1 MPFFSIVIPTFNRG
15 HMVADAIESALS
27 QSFTDHEIIV
37 VDDGS
42 NDDTAQVVKRYGK
55 QVQYHR
61 QENAGVAS
69 ARNAGVAL
77 TQGEYLCYL
86 DSDDLWLRNK
96 LAVYKAAIDQNPGA
110 PFIFSDFHKH
120 DMKLERPYEVSN
132 SDLFP
137 YIFDFSQ
144 HLNSHIF
151 SLSGDSLLRLL
162 LRGYPLYP
170 STFAI
175 HRRVHDHFRWD
186 PGILKS
192 EDFNL
197 VLKLSC
203 RYPFLYINQS
213 LATVRV
219 HDSNKSADFITK
231 NHVNTA
237 SMKLLR
243 DLYLPKSKRSLCN
256 YYISQKYFGDG
267 TSYFKK
273 GLYRLSLTHIFRSLG
288 FRENWARLFKA
299 ATGKVR
305 RHSNAQ

>member
-1 MPFFSIVIPTFNRG
+1 MPFFSIVIPTFNRES
-15 HMVADAIESALS
+15 MVADAIEAALG
-27 QSFTDHEIIV
+27 QSYEDYEVIV

-42 NDDTAQVVKRYGK
+42 TDDTAQVVERYGDN
-55 QVQYHR
+55 VRYYR

-69 ARNAGVAL
+69 ARNRGVAL
-77 TQGEYLCYL
+77 SSGEYICYL
-86 DSDDLWLRNK
+86 DSDDLWPTNK
-96 LAVYKAAIDQNPGA
+96 LATYKAILDKNPGA

-120 DMKLERPYEVSN
+120 NIKHEKAYEISN
-132 SDLFP
+132 SEIFP
-137 YIFDFSQ
+137 YIFDHTETLGKHTF
-144 HLNSHIF
+144 L
-151 SLSGDSLLRLL
+151 LKGDALLRLL

-175 HRRVHDHFRWD
+175 HRNVHDHYRWD

-203 RYPFLYINQS
+203 QHSFLYINQS

-219 HDSNKSADFITK
+219 HDSNKSSDFITK

-256 YYISQKYFGDG
+256 HYISQKYFADG
-267 TSYFKK
+267 TGYFRK
-273 GLYRLSLTHIFRSLG
+273 GLYRMSAVNIFRSMG
-288 FRENWARLFKA
+288 FRENWIRLIKSTA
-299 ATGKVR
+299 GKLWR
-305 RHSNAQ
+305 RENAQ

>member
-1 MPFFSIVIPTFNRG
+1 MPFFSVVIPTFNRES
-15 HMVADAIESALS
+15 MVADAIEAALS
-27 QSFTDHEIIV
+27 QDFTDYEIIV

-42 NDDTAQVVKRYGK
+42 TDGTARIVEAYGAK
-55 QVQYHR
+55 VQYYR
-61 QENAGVAS
+61 QDNAGVAT
-69 ARNAGVAL
+69 ARNTGVAL
-77 TQGEYLCYL
+77 SHGEYICYL
-86 DSDDLWLRNK
+86 DSDDLWPQTK
-96 LAVYKAAIDQNPGA
+96 LSEYKDVIDQNPGA

-120 DMKLERPYEVSN
+120 NVKNPKPYEISN
-132 SDLFP
+132 SEIFP
-137 YIFDFSQ
+137 YIFDLAEPAGQ
-144 HLNSHIF
+144 NTYTLK
-151 SLSGDSLLRLL
+151 GDSLLRLL

-175 HRRVHDHFRWD
+175 HRSVHNHYRWD

-203 RYPFLYINQS
+203 QYPFLYIDQS

-219 HDSNKSADFITK
+219 HDSNKSSDFITK
-231 NHVNTA
+231 NHINTA

-256 YYISQKYFGDG
+256 HYISQKYFGDG

-273 GLYRLSLTHIFRSLG
+273 GLYRLSVANIVRSLG
-288 FRENWARLFKA
+288 FRENWVRLMKS
-299 ATGKVR
+299 TVGKLWR
-305 RHSNAQ
+305 RENAQ

>member
-1 MPFFSIVIPTFNRG
+1 MPFFSIVIPTFNRA
-15 HMVADAIESALS
+15 HMIADAIESALS
-27 QSFTDHEIIV
+27 QSYTDHEIIV

-42 NDDTAQVVKRYGK
+42 SDDTAQIVERYGDR
-55 QVQYHR
+55 VQYHH
-61 QENAGVAS
+61 QENAGVAA
-69 ARNAGVAL
+69 ARNTGVAL
-77 TQGEYLCYL
+77 AQGEYICYL
-86 DSDDLWLRNK
+86 DSDDLWPDNK
-96 LAVYKAAIDQNPGA
+96 LSVYKEAIDQHPGA

-120 DMKLERPYEVSN
+120 NMKLESAYEVSN
-132 SDLFP
+132 SDIFP
-137 YIFDFSQ
+137 YIFDFTQ
-144 HLNSHIF
+144 PIGAQTF
-151 SLSGDSLLRLL
+151 SLADDALLRLL

-203 RYPFLYINQS
+203 RYPFVYINQS

-219 HDSNKSADFITK
+219 HDSNKSSDFITK
-231 NHVNTA
+231 NRVNTA

-243 DLYLPKSKRSLCN
+243 DLYLPRSKRSLCN
-256 YYISQKYFGDG
+256 HYISQKYFGDG

-273 GLYRLSLTHIFRSLG
+273 GLYRLSIVHIFRSLG
-288 FRENWARLFKA
+288 FRENWVRLLKA
-299 ATGKVR
+299 AAGKFR
-305 RHSNAQ
+305 RHENAQ